1 MQIAIS
7 VIIGLILGGAIGV
20 AAMCFAQVAQ
30 CADCPYRG
38 NRVSRDGK

>member
-7 VIIGLILGGAIGV
+7 VIIGIILGGTLGV

-30 CADCPYRG
+30 CAECPYKGTRF
-38 NRVSRDGK
+38 NRDGK